1 MGKLILIVFIFVTII
16 GIFLY
21 RQRSDSTPNFYSSPN
36 PNFGFEDCVNSEG
49 AIVTDNGYIKKC
61 QTSDLVSYY
70 QNSDAPI
77 DISKWTSINS
87 GFGFSLLCPN
97 DWTCRTDPEN
107 GYVNLYNPNFRISTF
122 GVTPV
127 TPANFQQSQLRHPDY
142 KTPLSWYN
150 AVKAKNKNAV
160 KVLPSTIKPVS
171 GTDGL
176 LYPAY
181 SGYNLD
187 QMVLREATEGGGLAF
202 FKDESDGNILIPLDN
217 QDLILVVFS
226 PWNLSDSPVFK
237 EILRSIKPINSN

>member
-1 MGKLILIVFIFVTII
+1 MGRLFLIVFIVLIII

-21 RQRSDSTPNFYSSPN
+21 RQQSASIPNFYSSPN
-36 PNFGFEDCVNSEG
+36 PNFGFEDCVKSEG
-49 AIVTDNGYIKKC
+49 AIVIDNGYVKKC

-70 QNSDAPI
+70 QNRDAQI

-107 GYVNLYNPNFRISTF
+107 GHLNLYNPNYGMSTF
-122 GVTPV
+122 GITPV
-127 TPANFQQSQLRHPDY
+127 TPSNFQQSELRHPNY
-142 KTPLSWYN
+142 KTPLTWYN
-150 AVKAKNKNAV
+150 AVKAKNQSAV
-160 KVLPSTIKPVS
+160 KTLPSAIKSVP

-187 QMVLREATEGGGLAF
+187 QMIVREATEGGGLAF
-202 FKDESDGNILIPLDN
+202 FKHESDANILIPLDN
-217 QDLILVVFS
+217 QNLVLIVFS
-226 PWNLSDSPVFK
+226 PWHLSDSPVFK
-237 EILRSIKPINSN
+237 EIIKSIRSEP